1 MHAVLGKWNLGMW
14 AKRYTPIGRGFD
26 SYLGYLSAD
35 EQYYTHYK
43 WPPFHGGAGTACGY
57 KASLPS
63 LYNITDLING
73 TDGELRA
80 SDGRYAGVY
89 STFMYGAEAERILD
103 EAAARQ
109 EASDANGSG
118 RSPFFLYIAAQSI
131 HTPLEAPEEYLA
143 LYPDAPNAANNSDAQ
158 LIHAMVSAL
167 DDLVGNVTGKLKST
181 GLWDSTI
188 MVFTAD
194 VRMLSS
200 LQSIQFG
207 VVVGLLV

>member
-1 MHAVLGKWNLGMW
+1 MW
-14 AKRYTPIGRGFD
+14 AKRYTPVGRGFD

-43 WPPFHGGAGTACGY
+43 WPPFHGGAGTACRY

-89 STFMYGAEAERILD
+89 STFMYGAEADRILD
-103 EAAARQ
+103 EAAVRQ
-109 EASDANGSG
+109 EASEASGRG

-131 HTPLEAPEEYLA
+131 HTPLEAPAEYLA
-143 LYPDAPNAANNSDAQ
+143 LYPDAPSAVNSSDAQ

-167 DDLVGNVTGKLKST
+167 DDLVGNVTGKLKTS

-188 MVFTAD
+188 MVFTSD
-194 VRMLSS
+194 VRMLRST
-200 LQSIQFG
+200 QSRCFG
-207 VVVGLLV
+207 ILVGLSV